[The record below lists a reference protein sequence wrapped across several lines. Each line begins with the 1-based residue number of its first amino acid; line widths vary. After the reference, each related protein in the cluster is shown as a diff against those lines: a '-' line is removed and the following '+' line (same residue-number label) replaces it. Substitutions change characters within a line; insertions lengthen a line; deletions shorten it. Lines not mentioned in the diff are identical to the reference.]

1 MTELYTGS
9 KGAMLIA
16 TMEPRYL
23 KNALA
28 KLKRERADDSR
39 DAEITALEAQDAVN
53 DAAWLAANPPVDD
66 SKPDYAPG
74 DEVEAFPDNAPE
86 HFAGDHEVFS

>member
-1 MTELYTGS
+1 MTEHYNGS

-28 KLKRERADDSR
+28 KLKRERVDDSR
-39 DAEITALEAQDAVN
+39 DAEIAALEAQDAIN
-53 DAAWLAANPPVDD
+53 DAAWLAANPPAEEA
-66 SKPDYAPG
+66 KPDYAPG

-86 HFAGDHEVFS
+86 HFAGDHGVDE